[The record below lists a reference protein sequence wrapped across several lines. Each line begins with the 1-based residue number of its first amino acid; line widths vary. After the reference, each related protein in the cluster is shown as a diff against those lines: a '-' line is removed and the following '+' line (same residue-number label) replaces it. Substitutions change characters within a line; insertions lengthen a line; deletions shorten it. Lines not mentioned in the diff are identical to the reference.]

1 MAGRAQIRRWL
12 GPASPQYDMSGKEWR
27 VDFIMSVE
35 RTFKAPGFPLCLGI
49 GLEVLA
55 RGQPG

>member
-1 MAGRAQIRRWL
+1 MADRAQIRRWL

-35 RTFKAPGFPLCLGI
+35 RTFKGMRSRI
-49 GLEVLA
+49 DNSDYHKHVLA
-55 RGQPG
+55 DI